1 MFISGMSG
9 NEIYCLA
16 QKGFTPGEIAVGNSV
31 YSMGLGGALGAIG
44 RSVSG
49 GEIRQ
54 ITEMISDGRHSAIS
68 RMEQEAQRS
77 GAQGITGVETTLGT
91 LAGFTEF
98 FSQGTAV
105 HKARFPGAQIAVQ
118 TQHGA
123 GFEGRGDLRG
133 EGAGFLGGVRDV
145 RLAVAWHG
153 ALADRKRAALASVH
167 FSLFSF
173 SGICATIRGNG
184 NDGSFACTAG
194 VAGL

>member
-1 MFISGMSG
+1 M
-9 NEIYCLA
+9 A
-16 QKGFTPGEIAVGNSV
+16 RAVYDDFPRV
-31 YSMGLGGALGAIG
+31 VGG
-44 RSVSG
+44 SG
-49 GEIRQ
+49 GEVDVPGFFGEQLGDALGPFDGDNSVVVAQ
-54 ITEMISDGRHSAIS
+54 IVFEAQPEGVGRAAHAVTVNVREGQASAIFVDE
-68 RMEQEAQRS
+68 RK
-77 GAQGITGVETTLGT
+77 G
-91 LAGFTEF
+91 
-98 FSQGTAV
+98 GTADGAADAQPLRHAL